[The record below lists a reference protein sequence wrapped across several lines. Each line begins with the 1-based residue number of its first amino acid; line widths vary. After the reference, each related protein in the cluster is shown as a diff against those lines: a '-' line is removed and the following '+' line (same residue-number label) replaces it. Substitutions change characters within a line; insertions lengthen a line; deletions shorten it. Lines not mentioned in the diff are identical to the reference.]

1 MNLLILAAYGRMAR
15 IVEDRILS
23 EPDFKEVTLT
33 LGRRKSDRLLRE
45 SGLDRTTLRL
55 CRLTDRDEV
64 RYVTT
69 RRDETFKG
77 VSGSR
82 KSAADPILRIVKDP
96 AIGANDSPGIADP
109 TAEGSDRP
117 RLLRV
122 P

>member
-45 SGLDRTTLRL
+45 SGLDYTTLRL

-64 RYVTT
+64 DMSPQGGMRP
-69 RRDETFKG
+69 
-77 VSGSR
+77 SR
-82 KSAADPILRIVKDP
+82 GYQDPGR
-96 AIGANDSPGIADP
+96 AQP
-109 TAEGSDRP
+109 T
-117 RLLRV
+117 
-122 P
+122 